1 MTKEQIATQELEN
14 KRVAQEELRVKVIE
28 EQLMRDPI
36 IQYVKE
42 LKEEHEVV
50 EDPLVYKLVEGTN

>member
-1 MTKEQIATQELEN
+1 MTKEQIAAQELEN